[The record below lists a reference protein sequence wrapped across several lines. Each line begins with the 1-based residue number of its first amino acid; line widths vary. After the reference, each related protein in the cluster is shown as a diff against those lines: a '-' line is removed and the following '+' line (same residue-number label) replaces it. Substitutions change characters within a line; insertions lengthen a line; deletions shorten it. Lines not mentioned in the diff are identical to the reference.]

1 MLVGFNTNI
10 SYKDRTYHVQT
21 EDSGKSNPVIVTLL
35 FSEGAIVAS
44 RKTGY
49 EQFLSAPDFKE
60 KVTKLMKIQHKVMI
74 RELLSGKYTGEPCG
88 EAGKVHDNSPTGEA
102 GEIREPGAP
111 ENTDA
116 FSARREELAG
126 RENTLTEAA
135 SSEEQGKGN
144 KQITNS
150 LDDIL
155 LNYIMKRT
163 K

>member
-49 EQFLSAPDFKE
+49 EQFISAPDFRE

-74 RELLSGKYTGEPCG
+74 RELLSGKYTGESSG
-88 EAGKVHDNSPTGEA
+88 EAGKVHDNRPKGEA
-102 GEIREPGAP
+102 GEIREPGTP
-111 ENTDA
+111 EN
-116 FSARREELAG
+116 
-126 RENTLTEAA
+126 TEAA
-135 SSEEQGKGN
+135 SARGLEPAGREDTLTEGTPSAEEEKGK